1 MYEKFRIYG
10 FCAGLM
16 LVLAIASVDAQL
28 LKDTATLN
36 IVKKDIDYIYN
47 LQFSEA
53 RELYAKIVT
62 AYPEHPV
69 VYLLRGMIT
78 YWENFPLR
86 STSPARDSFEIDLRE
101 CIKIAEKRSTAE
113 HEAEYLL
120 GNLCARGFLLQ
131 FYSDNDLVM
140 QVIPL
145 ATSSYKYLMR
155 SFDFTLACSDLY
167 YFTGVYNYYRDAYPK
182 AYPAYKPLLFVFPPG
197 NMQTGI
203 TQLNFSARNA
213 VVLRAESSY
222 LLTYIYI
229 NFENDY
235 FQGYRYTRSL
245 HETYPDNPQYFA
257 AYLKNLLLLKKY
269 NEAEKLIDKLP
280 AVSTNKYFQA
290 QILIFKGIL
299 HEKKYLD
306 NKAARQYYNNG
317 IMDISFFGDY
327 GNEYAAYGYFGLS
340 RISDANGDKHSA
352 QKYRKEALRLADF
365 KKINFDK

>member
-1 MYEKFRIYG
+1 
-10 FCAGLM
+10 M
-16 LVLAIASVDAQL
+16 LILCTASIDAQL

-36 IVKKDIDYIYN
+36 LVKEDIDYIYN

-53 RELYAKIVT
+53 RDLYRKILTV
-62 AYPEHPV
+62 YPEHPV

-78 YWENFPLR
+78 YWENFPLLG
-86 STSPARDSFEIDLRE
+86 TSPERASFEADLRE
-101 CIKIAEKRSTAE
+101 CIKIAEKNSNRD

-145 ATSSYKYLMR
+145 ATSTYKYLMR
-155 SFDFTLACSDLY
+155 SFDFTLVCADLY

-182 AYPAYKPLLFVFPPG
+182 AYPAYKPLMLVFPPG

-203 TQLNFSARNA
+203 TQLNFSAKNA

-222 LLTYIYI
+222 LLTYIYVH
-229 NFENDY
+229 FENDF
-235 FQGYRYTRSL
+235 FQAYRYTRAL
-245 HETYPDNPQYFA
+245 HENYPDNPQFFA

-269 NEAEKLIDKLP
+269 EDVEKLIEKLP
-280 AVSTNKYFQA
+280 DVSTNKYFHA

-299 HEKKYLD
+299 REKKYQDYEVAQL
-306 NKAARQYYNNG
+306 YYKSG
-317 IMDISFFGDY
+317 ISDISYYGDY

-340 RISDANGDKHSA
+340 RISKVNGEKHAS
-352 QKYRKEALRLADF
+352 QVYRKEAIKLADF
-365 KKINFDK
+365 KKIDFDE

>member
-1 MYEKFRIYG
+1 LNGKIRIYG
-10 FCAGLM
+10 WCAGLA
-16 LVLAIASVDAQL
+16 LILSTGSIDAQL

-36 IVKKDIDYIYN
+36 IVKKDIGYIYN

-53 RELYAKIVT
+53 RELYTKIVT

-69 VYLLRGMIT
+69 VYLLSGMIT
-78 YWENFPLR
+78 YWENFPLM
-86 STSPARDSFEIDLRE
+86 STSPARVSFEADLRE

-120 GNLCARGFLLQ
+120 GNLWARGFLLQ

-182 AYPAYKPLLFVFPPG
+182 IYPAYKPLLFVFPPG

-203 TQLNFSARNA
+203 TQLNFAANNA
-213 VVLRAESSY
+213 IVLGAESSY

-235 FQGYRYTRSL
+235 FQGYRYARYL
-245 HETYPDNPQYFA
+245 HETYPDNPQYLA
-257 AYLKNLLLLKKY
+257 AYLKNLLLLKRY
-269 NEAEKLIDKLP
+269 DDVEKLIDKVP
-280 AVSTNKYFQA
+280 SISINKYLLA
-290 QILIFKGIL
+290 QIMIFRGL
-299 HEKKYLD
+299 VQEKKYLD
-306 NKAARQYYNNG
+306 NKSARQYYNNG
-317 IMDISFFGDY
+317 ISTLSLY
-327 GNEYAAYGYFGLS
+327 GEYANEYVAYGYFGLS
-340 RISDANGDKHSA
+340 RISEASGDKNGS
-352 QKYRKEALRLADF
+352 QKYRKEALKLADF
-365 KKINFDK
+365 KKIDFEN